1 MSLPALPNVTE
12 IQNRL
17 AEVFPEGTP
26 HRLYCTRDIAAKTIF
41 VLLYVGAV
49 EGSDVFASPKQ
60 VYRMTDAQARKAD
73 DQARRKYLEDSRKAG
88 FSARGK
94 HWYADNS
101 REPVRDETLRE
112 GLIPNGAV
120 LVNKLIPTTSSLGRY
135 ALQQGFAALFD
146 PDLKSDEFIAAAEE
160 WQKATLSH
168 AALSRIQLLRSG
180 ATASAEAVRV
190 QFPNGEARLMK
201 PGPSSVIT
209 KGVIEVFS
217 KQFLRQPAV
226 VWVSESADKVVL
238 KDDALARELGL
249 KIERDKALPDV
260 ILADVAPGKPAL
272 IFVEVVASDGPVSEF
287 RRELLLR
294 LATDAGYES
303 GDVYFVSAFRDRAE
317 PAFKR
322 AISNLAWGSFAWCL
336 AEPEHLIVLHGGD
349 AIFLTSFH
357 DSIRRTS

>member
-17 AEVFPEGTP
+17 AAVFPEGTP

-94 HWYADNS
+94 RWYADNS
-101 REPVRDETLRE
+101 REPVRDEKLRE
-112 GLIPNGAV
+112 GV
-120 LVNKLIPTTSSLGRY
+120 IPTTSSLGRY

-160 WQKATLSH
+160 WQKANLSH

-238 KDDALARELGL
+238 KDD
-249 KIERDKALPDV
+249 
-260 ILADVAPGKPAL
+260 
-272 IFVEVVASDGPVSEF
+272 
-287 RRELLLR
+287 
-294 LATDAGYES
+294 
-303 GDVYFVSAFRDRAE
+303 
-317 PAFKR
+317 
-322 AISNLAWGSFAWCL
+322 
-336 AEPEHLIVLHGGD
+336 
-349 AIFLTSFH
+349 
-357 DSIRRTS
+357 